1 MGFFPGAICELKTM
15 RKKAFRCQASV
26 WGLVLCLANVVAAGA
41 QGASDTDW
49 DITDTGQPFYKAEFT
64 VDEGTWMSVDVSPDG
79 KTLVFDLLGDIYRM
93 PSTGG
98 KALLVQGGPAIQRM
112 PSFSPD
118 GTRIV
123 FISDASGSDNIWI
136 SDIDG
141 GNPQQVSHET
151 VDVLTSPTWSA
162 SEDYI
167 IATKKYADFA
177 RVRSSEIRMYHVQG
191 GDGHLLV
198 ETPANQEIVN
208 EADISDDGRQLFF
221 TEKVSGA
228 SIFVDA
234 NHKNFVVKR
243 QDMFSGQSET
253 LVEGFGGA
261 VTPQASPDGGSL
273 AFVRRVK
280 EKTVL
285 FVYDL
290 ATGEQRP
297 VYDELDRD
305 SQAEFIA
312 QGTYYPQYGWFPDS
326 RHLAIWGKGKIFRID
341 TRTGKAA
348 EIPFTVNS
356 RHRYT
361 RAAEFKQD
369 LAPSE
374 VVARAVKGLASS
386 PNNDWYVLE
395 ALGGLWKKA
404 KTGAAERITDPGVRA
419 AEPAVSPDGRRIAY
433 VRWDDEKGSTIELLD
448 AAGRSVK
455 TVVKSRGIIRQP
467 SFSPDG
473 ERLVYQV
480 DSGDICAG
488 GFPVKAGLYWVDIR
502 SGKTHFV
509 SPGGET
515 HFQTEAGPRPRF
527 SPDGQRIYY
536 TYVSKD
542 EEASHYG
549 YEARISTLESVNLN
563 GSNAVV
569 HAQAAGTDVSDLT
582 LSPDARWLA
591 FKAYQQ
597 YYLMPYME
605 SGRPIVVSAKAGVPV
620 ARISRDGGYGLI
632 WAATADRV
640 YWLLGDKLVETAVPE
655 RQSRPSPE
663 GETPVLQG
671 QSLTLDIRASADTPA
686 GVLAFTGGRI
696 ITMEGDK
703 VIENGTLIVAGN
715 RIAAVGQ
722 HGDVAIPDGATTI
735 DVRGKT
741 LMPGLINM
749 HGHIEECYYDTA
761 GVTPQK
767 HPAHYASLAFGITT
781 NFDPYASELA
791 SYAAA
796 EMQKAGE
803 VVAPRLLSSGSVIYG
818 RPGKVDGTYVPIRG
832 YEDAEGL
839 MRRKRALGGTIIK
852 SYRQPMRSQRQQLV
866 KAGREAG
873 IAVDAEGES
882 HFYHSLSMVLDGHL
896 NLEHNLPLAN
906 YYDDLVQFLAHGNT
920 ANTPT
925 LVVTFG
931 EIAGENYMY
940 QTTRAWDD
948 PKVRAYLPKSVS
960 SYSAINPPP
969 AAPFHVRSMTTLHA
983 AEEIWD
989 IGFRAVARAT
999 SKLDKAGV
1007 TIHAGS
1013 HGQVQGLGLHW
1024 EMWLLAEGGMTP
1036 ERVLRTATINGAKTL
1051 GVGHQVGSI
1060 AEGKLADIIVLDR
1073 NPLEDI
1079 RNTNSVR
1086 YTVVNGR
1093 MYDALTMNE
1102 MGNYDRKRGK
1112 FYWETEDYNGIEWN
1126 KAWGGK

>member
-1 MGFFPGAICELKTM
+1 MC
-15 RKKAFRCQASV
+15 KKNSLWRVPVRSAAV
-26 WGLVLCLANVVAAGA
+26 GLINLFVAGA
-41 QGASDTDW
+41 WGASGDDW
-49 DITDTGQPFYKAEFT
+49 DIANTGQPYYDAEFA

-93 PSTGG
+93 SSSGG
-98 KALLVQGGPAIQRM
+98 EASLVHGGPAIQRM
-112 PSFSPD
+112 PGFSPD
-118 GTRIV
+118 GKRIV
-123 FISDASGSDNIWI
+123 YISDESGSDNVWI
-136 SDIDG
+136 SDVDG
-141 GNPQQVSHET
+141 GNPLQVSRET
-151 VDVLTSPTWSA
+151 VDVMTSPTWSA

-177 RVRSSEIRMYHVQG
+177 KVRSSEIRLFHVQG
-191 GDGHLLV
+191 GEGHLLV
-198 ETPANQEIVN
+198 ETPPNQEIVN
-208 EADISDDGRQLFF
+208 EADLSDDGRYLFF

-228 SIFVDA
+228 SIFIDA
-234 NHKNFVVKR
+234 NHKNFVIKR
-243 QDMFSGQSET
+243 RDMLSGKSET

-261 VTPQASPDGGSL
+261 VTPQASPDGKNL

-280 EKTVL
+280 DKTVL

-290 ATGEQRP
+290 ATGEQKP
-297 VYDELDRD
+297 LYDALDRD
-305 SQAEFIA
+305 LQAEFIA

-326 RHLAIWGKGKIFRID
+326 RHLAIWGKGKIFRVD
-341 TRTGKAA
+341 ALTGKAQ
-348 EIPFTVNS
+348 EIPFTAHS

-361 RAAEFKQD
+361 RVADFKQD
-369 LAPSE
+369 LAPTR
-374 VVARAVKGLASS
+374 VAAKAVKSLAAS
-386 PNNDWYVLE
+386 PHNDWYVLE

-404 KTGAAERITDPGVRA
+404 PTGEAVRITESGVRA
-419 AEPAVSPDGRRIAY
+419 ADPAISPDGRRIAY
-433 VRWDDEKGSTIELLD
+433 VRWDDEKGSAIELMD
-448 AAGRSVK
+448 AEGNRVK
-455 TVVKSRGIIRQP
+455 TVIASRGIIRQP
-467 SFSPDG
+467 SFSADG
-473 ERLVYQV
+473 KKLVYQV
-480 DSGDICAG
+480 DSGDICVG
-488 GFPVKAGLYWVDIR
+488 GFPAKAGLYWVDIR
-502 SGKTHFV
+502 SGKNHFV
-509 SPGGET
+509 SAAGET
-515 HFQTEAGPRPRF
+515 HFKTEAGPRPKF
-527 SPDGQRIYY
+527 SSDGQRIFY

-549 YEARISTLESVNLN
+549 YEARISKLESVSLN
-563 GSNAVV
+563 GSDVVV

-582 LSPDARWLA
+582 LSPDSRWLA

-597 YYLMPYME
+597 YYVMPYVQ
-605 SGRPIVVSAKAGVPV
+605 SGRPITVSPQAGVSV
-620 ARISRDGGYGLI
+620 ARISEDGGYGLA
-632 WAATADRV
+632 WARSSDRV
-640 YWLLGDKLVETAVPE
+640 YWLFGDKLVETAVPGTPSSP
-655 RQSRPSPE
+655 SRHDGGQVLPGRDIPLEIS
-663 GETPVLQG
+663 TP
-671 QSLTLDIRASADTPA
+671 ADTPD
-686 GVLAFTGGRI
+686 GVLALTGGRI
-696 ITMEGDK
+696 ITMEGDR
-703 VIENGTLIVAGN
+703 VIENGTLIVEAN
-715 RIAAVGQ
+715 RIAAVGEQ
-722 HGDVAIPDGATTI
+722 GDVSIPEGAKVI

-761 GVTPQK
+761 GITPQK

-796 EMQKAGE
+796 EMRQAGE
-803 VVAPRLLSSGSVIYG
+803 TVAPRLLSSGSVVYG
-818 RPGKVDGTYVPIRG
+818 RPGKVDGTYVPVRG
-832 YEDAEGL
+832 YDDAASL

-882 HFYHSLSMVLDGHL
+882 HFYHNLSMVLDGHL

-906 YYDDLVQFLAHGNT
+906 YYEDVVQFMAHGGT

-948 PKVRAYLPKSVS
+948 PKVKAYLPKSVS

-1024 EMWLLAEGGMTP
+1024 EMWLLAEGGMTSQ
-1036 ERVLRTATINGAKTL
+1036 RVLRAATINGARTL
-1051 GVGHQVGSI
+1051 GVDHQVGSI
-1060 AEGKLADIIVLDR
+1060 AVGKLADIVVLDR

-1079 RNTNSVR
+1079 RHTNSVR
-1086 YTVVNGR
+1086 YTLLNGR

-1102 MGNYDRKRGK
+1102 TGNYDRKRGK
-1112 FYWETEDYNGIEWN
+1112 FYWETGDYNGIEWN